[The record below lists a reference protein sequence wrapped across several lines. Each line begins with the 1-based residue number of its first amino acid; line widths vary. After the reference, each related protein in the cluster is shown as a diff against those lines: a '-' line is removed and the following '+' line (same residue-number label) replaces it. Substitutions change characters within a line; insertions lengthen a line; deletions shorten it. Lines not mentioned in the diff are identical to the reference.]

1 MEIKRFNLYKPVL
14 KMETPFVTSLREVSS
29 LETVLVEVETKDG
42 PTGWGEAPIS
52 PPVTGETP
60 GSVLATMDMILP
72 NLIGAD
78 PGDREKIHAIMDR
91 LIEDNT
97 AAKASV
103 DIALHDLLGR
113 LWGVPVWKILGGS
126 RSRELSTDYTIV
138 LAKPAEMA
146 KKASN
151 LVSEGFN
158 VLKVK
163 LGENVDLDLERL
175 EKITGAVGEKIK
187 LRIDANQGW
196 SRTEALFF
204 MNQLDCE
211 KVQFVEQPISADDL
225 EGMRYLRD
233 NSDVPILADESV
245 HGPESAL
252 EVVRRGA
259 ADFLNI
265 KLSKCGGFWPA
276 LKVADVAESAHVPC
290 MVGGMSS
297 TNVLAT
303 AATHLA
309 AGRDIVRFRD
319 LDMGTQLTRPVI
331 AKGGSY
337 LKGNKRVLSRE
348 NGLGIEQIDREV
360 IGSPVK
366 TYET

>member
-1 MEIKRFNLYKPVL
+1 MEIKRFNLYKPIL
-14 KMETPFVTSLREVSS
+14 EMETPFVTSLREVSTV
-29 LETVLVEVETKDG
+29 ETVLVEVEAEDG

-60 GSVLATMDMILP
+60 GSVLAAMDMILP
-72 NLIGAD
+72 NLIGVD
-78 PGDREKIHAIMDR
+78 PGDREKVHAIMEG
-91 LIEDNT
+91 LIEGNT

-126 RSRELSTDYTIV
+126 RSRELSTDYTV
-138 LAKPAEMA
+138 VMGDPGEMA
-146 KKASN
+146 KNASN

-163 LGENVDLDLERL
+163 LGENIDLDLKRL
-175 EKITGAVGEKIK
+175 DKIKGAVGEGIK

-196 SRTEALFF
+196 SRTDALLF
-204 MNQLDCE
+204 MDKLDCGN
-211 KVQFVEQPISADDL
+211 VQFVEQPIAADDL
-225 EGMRYLRD
+225 EGMRYLRE
-233 NSDVPILADESV
+233 NTTIPILADESV

-252 EVVRRGA
+252 EVIQRRA
-259 ADFLNI
+259 ADYLNI

-276 LKVADVAESAHVPC
+276 LKVADIAESAHVYC
-290 MVGGMSS
+290 MIGGMSS
-297 TNVLAT
+297 TDVLAT
-303 AATHLA
+303 AAAHLA

-331 AKGGSY
+331 AKGGSQ
-337 LKGNKRVLSRE
+337 LKGNKRVLSRG
-348 NGLGIEQIDREV
+348 NGLGIERIDREA
-360 IGSPVK
+360 IGSSVK